1 MATTSIPTPTPSTRP
16 VPVVASSAS
25 ASSATMSTITPPPP
39 PLPPSRA
46 PDPAQS
52 TPINLPKGRRRSSS
66 IHVQQPPYQQP
77 HHTAKIGPQR
87 TSKVSQKLKILPSPA
102 DQDEESGRDVYSQV
116 TRIKDTTAR
125 RDAERLGKAERAHL
139 PRVTAYATANA
150 YKMENMV
157 RFLKSRQASRGTAP
171 KQFDECIYT
180 PFSYTYEAR
189 QREQQQQGQ
198 GQGHGQS
205 EDLIDLGGSV
215 GPLEVVV
222 ENHGDGAGTGAGGDG
237 NEVGMDEQDDRS
249 LFNFVMAQ
257 TRSVE
262 GSEVFL
268 FQYGVVVIWGMSMKD
283 EKRFLKDIAKFESEK
298 LGEDDVQVE
307 NFNYYVTSS
316 YQPRIYNDFITL
328 KDGGNYMIKLSI
340 SHAIAQ
346 SVKISLFED
355 LVDYTIEDTKSIP
368 QDVATTGKVN
378 MSRRD
383 IMKHIGELFILRINI
398 NLQGSVL
405 DSPELMWAEPQ
416 LDPVYQAA
424 RSYLEINQR
433 VSLLNQR
440 LDVIGD
446 LLQMLKE
453 QMSHSQGEHLEW
465 IVIVLI
471 AAEILVAVINV
482 VVDLL
487 AGSD

>member
-1 MATTSIPTPTPSTRP
+1 MGTSAPTET
-16 VPVVASSAS
+16 ASSTANYRRTP
-25 ASSATMSTITPPPP
+25 ATQTSPPTI
-39 PLPPSRA
+39 
-46 PDPAQS
+46 
-52 TPINLPKGRRRSSS
+52 KGRRRSAS
-66 IHVQQPPYQQP
+66 IHGTPSSSFQAPPS
-77 HHTAKIGPQR
+77 KIGPQR

-139 PRVTAYATANA
+139 PRSSDYNYDRPPQPPTIP
-150 YKMENMV
+150 E
-157 RFLKSRQASRGTAP
+157 
-171 KQFDECIYT
+171 D
-180 PFSYTYEAR
+180 
-189 QREQQQQGQ
+189 
-198 GQGHGQS
+198 
-205 EDLIDLGGSV
+205 DLIDLVSDQHSRNSATDDTGST
-215 GPLEVVV
+215 ES
-222 ENHGDGAGTGAGGDG
+222 EIMEDDR
-237 NEVGMDEQDDRS
+237 DDRS
-249 LFNFVMAQ
+249 LLNFVMEQ
-257 TRSVE
+257 NKSVVS
-262 GSEVFL
+262 SEVFL
-268 FQYGVVVIWGMSMKD
+268 YQYGVVVIWGMTVG
-283 EKRFLKDIAKFESEK
+283 EEQRFLKDIAKFESEK
-298 LGEDDVQVE
+298 LADDDVQVE
-307 NFNYYVTSS
+307 NFNFYVTSS

-355 LVDYTIEDTKSIP
+355 LVDNTIEDTKSIP

-471 AAEILVAVINV
+471 AAEILVAVVNV
-482 VVDLL
+482 VVDLF
-487 AGSD
+487 AGAD

>member
-1 MATTSIPTPTPSTRP
+1 MATPTG
-16 VPVVASSAS
+16 S
-25 ASSATMSTITPPPP
+25 ASSSSSSPPIIAPILRVTPSQ
-39 PLPPSRA
+39 LPPSA
-46 PDPAQS
+46 LK
-52 TPINLPKGRRRSSS
+52 NRRRSASVHGPS
-66 IHVQQPPYQQP
+66 PTPFANPPP
-77 HHTAKIGPQR
+77 GKIGPQR

-150 YKMENMV
+150 YKMDGLL
-157 RFLKSRQASRGTAP
+157 RFLKSRSSTRGTNP

-180 PFSYTYEAR
+180 PYSYSHENPPVVRT
-189 QREQQQQGQ
+189 GN
-198 GQGHGQS
+198 
-205 EDLIDLGGSV
+205 LIDLEDPVKSAS
-215 GPLEVVV
+215 E
-222 ENHGDGAGTGAGGDG
+222 EDRSSEGDDR
-237 NEVGMDEQDDRS
+237 DDRS
-249 LFNFVMAQ
+249 LLNFVMEQ
-257 TRSVE
+257 NRSVVS
-262 GSEVFL
+262 SEVFL
-268 FQYGVVVIWGMSMKD
+268 YQYGVVVIWGMTVT
-283 EKRFLKDIAKFESEK
+283 EEQRFLKDIAKFESEK

-307 NFNYYVTSS
+307 NFNFYVTSS

-355 LVDYTIEDTKSIP
+355 LVDNTIEDTKSIP

-471 AAEILVAVINV
+471 AAEILVAVVNV
-482 VVDLL
+482 VVDLF
-487 AGSD
+487 AGAD

>member
-1 MATTSIPTPTPSTRP
+1 M
-16 VPVVASSAS
+16 
-25 ASSATMSTITPPPP
+25 
-39 PLPPSRA
+39 
-46 PDPAQS
+46 
-52 TPINLPKGRRRSSS
+52 
-66 IHVQQPPYQQP
+66 
-77 HHTAKIGPQR
+77 
-87 TSKVSQKLKILPSPA
+87 
-102 DQDEESGRDVYSQV
+102 
-116 TRIKDTTAR
+116 
-125 RDAERLGKAERAHL
+125 
-139 PRVTAYATANA
+139 
-150 YKMENMV
+150 

-215 GPLEVVV
+215 GPLEVV
-222 ENHGDGAGTGAGGDG
+222 ENHGDGTGAGAGGDG

-262 GSEVFL
+262 SSEVFL

-298 LGEDDVQVE
+298 LGEEDVQIE

-346 SVKISLFED
+346 SVK
-355 LVDYTIEDTKSIP
+355 V
-368 QDVATTGKVN
+368 
-378 MSRRD
+378 
-383 IMKHIGELFILRINI
+383 
-398 NLQGSVL
+398 
-405 DSPELMWAEPQ
+405 
-416 LDPVYQAA
+416 
-424 RSYLEINQR
+424 
-433 VSLLNQR
+433 
-440 LDVIGD
+440 
-446 LLQMLKE
+446 
-453 QMSHSQGEHLEW
+453 
-465 IVIVLI
+465 
-471 AAEILVAVINV
+471 
-482 VVDLL
+482 
-487 AGSD
+487 

>member
-1 MATTSIPTPTPSTRP
+1 
-16 VPVVASSAS
+16 
-25 ASSATMSTITPPPP
+25 
-39 PLPPSRA
+39 
-46 PDPAQS
+46 
-52 TPINLPKGRRRSSS
+52 
-66 IHVQQPPYQQP
+66 
-77 HHTAKIGPQR
+77 
-87 TSKVSQKLKILPSPA
+87 
-102 DQDEESGRDVYSQV
+102 
-116 TRIKDTTAR
+116 
-125 RDAERLGKAERAHL
+125 
-139 PRVTAYATANA
+139 
-150 YKMENMV
+150 
-157 RFLKSRQASRGTAP
+157 
-171 KQFDECIYT
+171 
-180 PFSYTYEAR
+180 
-189 QREQQQQGQ
+189 
-198 GQGHGQS
+198 
-205 EDLIDLGGSV
+205 V
-215 GPLEVVV
+215 GPLDVVGG
-222 ENHGDGAGTGAGGDG
+222 HGEGIGTGAAGDG
-237 NEVGMDEQDDRS
+237 NEMGMDEQDDQS
-249 LFNFVMAQ
+249 LFNFVTAQ
-257 TRSVE
+257 NRSVE
-262 GSEVFL
+262 SSEVFL
-268 FQYGVVVIWGMSMKD
+268 FQYGVVVIWGMSMRD

-355 LVDYTIEDTKSIP
+355 LVDNTIEDTKSIP

-398 NLQGSVL
+398 NLQFSVL

>member
-1 MATTSIPTPTPSTRP
+1 MATMSIPTPTPSTRA
-16 VPVVASSAS
+16 VVASSAS
-25 ASSATMSTITPPPP
+25 ASSATMSAATLTPPL
-39 PLPPSRA
+39 LPARA
-46 PDPAQS
+46 SNSPQL
-52 TPINLPKGRRRSSS
+52 TPTNLPKGRRRSSS
-66 IHVQQPPYQQP
+66 IHGQHPPYSQP

-150 YKMENMV
+150 YKMESMMK
-157 RFLKSRQASRGTAP
+157 FLKSRQTSRGTAP

-189 QREQQQQGQ
+189 QREQQQQR
-198 GQGHGQS
+198 QGHGQS
-205 EDLIDLGGSV
+205 GDLIDLGGSV
-215 GPLEVVV
+215 GPLDVVGGHD
-222 ENHGDGAGTGAGGDG
+222 EGIGTGAAGDG
-237 NEVGMDEQDDRS
+237 NEMGMDEQDDQS
-249 LFNFVMAQ
+249 LFNFVTAQ
-257 TRSVE
+257 NRSVE
-262 GSEVFL
+262 SSEVFL
-268 FQYGVVVIWGMSMKD
+268 FQYGVVVIWGMSMRD

-355 LVDYTIEDTKSIP
+355 LVDNTIEDTKSIP

-398 NLQGSVL
+398 NLQFSVL